1 MSTTKNGFYNTMN
14 GARLCRPRRK
24 AANLTNQPYVDPWDN
39 LLYAILIQAAMDSRG
54 AKMDG
59 ARYEDGRPAEAV
71 AFLKSDTAA
80 AWWRYLGRRPKH
92 NN

>member
-39 LLYAILIQAAMDSRG
+39 LLYAILLQAAMDSRG

-59 ARYEDGRPAEAV
+59 ARYEEGRPAEAV

-80 AWWRYLGRRPKH
+80 EWWRYLGRRPKH
-92 NN
+92 ND